1 MPYAEE
7 LTALAAEKRAVRAKI
22 GAHQAQCVDALH
34 TLLHPLSGNG
44 HAPNGGL
51 WNAVPRLA
59 RTIGVPVGAALGK
72 RFVSGLAD
80 PARVANYVPLLV
92 RAARWFGR
100 RRGAGK
106 VRT

>member
-7 LTALAAEKRAVRAKI
+7 LTALAAEKRAVRARI
-22 GAHQAQCVDALH
+22 GAHRAQCADAVRA
-34 TLLHPLSGNG
+34 LLHPLSGNG
-44 HAPNGGL
+44 HAPNGGF
-51 WNAVPRLA
+51 WNAVPGLA
-59 RTIGVPVGAALGK
+59 KSIGIPVGAAIGK